1 MPSCT
6 AASSQTDWD
15 SIIPIESRKVILDS
29 FDSVFTSTI
38 PFYSSKFDK
47 LYSAVIVDDDDKN
60 NNYNSSNNDNNNYQK
75 SLIPRPFKDIRP
87 ITDFI
92 INRTATIVIKRK
104 RVKLTH
110 YRQVYRKRRSIKGIF
125 LLRGMNR
132 NKNF

>member
-6 AASSQTDWD
+6 AANNQTDWD
-15 SIIPIESRKVILDS
+15 SIIPIESREVILDS
-29 FDSVFTSTI
+29 FDSIFTSTI
-38 PFYSSKFDK
+38 PFHSSKFDK
-47 LYSAVIVDDDDKN
+47 LYSAIIIDDDKN
-60 NNYNSSNNDNNNYQK
+60 NNNNNNDNNNNLK

-92 INRTATIVIKRK
+92 INRTATLVIKRK

-110 YRQVYRKRRSIKGIF
+110 YRQVLRKRRSIKGIF